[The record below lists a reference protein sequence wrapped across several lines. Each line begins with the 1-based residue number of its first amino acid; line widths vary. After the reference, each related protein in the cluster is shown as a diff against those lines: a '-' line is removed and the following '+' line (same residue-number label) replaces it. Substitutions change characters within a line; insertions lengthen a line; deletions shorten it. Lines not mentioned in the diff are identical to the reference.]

1 MCNGSDREFN
11 NMNLRIRYLYINCRF
26 GKIIDVGFAVY
37 CFECINDM
45 RNNEQRRKI
54 IENILNFGEYNED
67 YYYSNKIIKKHSHF
81 NHSYLTLPLSLSII
95 TFLKN

>member
-1 MCNGSDREFN
+1 
-11 NMNLRIRYLYINCRF
+11 
-26 GKIIDVGFAVY
+26 
-37 CFECINDM
+37 M

-54 IENILNFGEYNED
+54 IENILTFGEYNKD

-81 NHSYLTLPLSLSII
+81 NHSYLTLSLSLSII